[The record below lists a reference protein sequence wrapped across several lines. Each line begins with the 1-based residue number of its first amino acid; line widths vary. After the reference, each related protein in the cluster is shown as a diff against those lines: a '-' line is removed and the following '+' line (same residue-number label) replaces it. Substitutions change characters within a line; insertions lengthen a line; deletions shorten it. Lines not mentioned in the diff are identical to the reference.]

1 MLVFHKIRYKNF
13 LSSPNTFTEI
23 DFEKNNTNI
32 LVGTNG
38 AGKCFSINTKI
49 KLRNKKTGEI
59 TETTIGDFY
68 DLQKIQKKQTD

>member
-23 DFEKNNTNI
+23 DFEKHQTN
-32 LVGTNG
+32 LVVGTNG
-38 AGKCFSINTKI
+38 AGKCVDINTKI

-59 TETTIGDFY
+59 IETTIGDFY
-68 DLQKIQKKQTD
+68 ALQEKKND